1 MRRGGSH
8 PRKGDRRLRCAA
20 CHFFRTVVA
29 RRCACM
35 SDATESVVEAV
46 APKAPEAPQTDAA
59 IETHTATPSAQAA
72 ATQGRRTEGAMVS
85 TVLEPTTHRLIELTN
100 GTIVARRC
108 DASPEMALV
117 WEYAERQR
125 RKVQRVGVASRELA
139 LNAQE
144 LIEACESTS
153 MPLTAPSAPTVSVD
167 VVPRSPTLPFGDARW
182 QRKPIN
188 DRTIRQK
195 ISNNYGI
202 EFVNDVADAKGN
214 LYVVGEKDQGTL
226 CGAFPHAR
234 IRPKAGSY
242 RNREV
247 YACNGAID
255 VVFSVRIFDR
265 RVEDRLDP
273 ARYSVTERD
282 VLRDLQCVDETGEGD
297 GFYESALIFRF
308 ELQFDDHSNGD
319 PNAEARYVC
328 VDPTDHGRYAF
339 NTPPPHN
346 KLFVPFED
354 VPYAR
359 GNYEVLMVDG
369 QASVQLSFGTN
380 VMSKNL
386 VARKAG
392 RLFCAAA
399 FCLNPYLNSCAN
411 FVATSVPFIIK
422 KDLHND
428 VRKGARWVLVHE
440 GRPVAADEALVTRL
454 APPRRGS
461 VAKTPSPALSS
472 CDEGC

>member
-1 MRRGGSH
+1 MQRATFLGRWLRGAARARVCMR
-8 PRKGDRRLRCAA
+8 
-20 CHFFRTVVA
+20 
-29 RRCACM
+29 
-35 SDATESVVEAV
+35 DATESVVEAV

-59 IETHTATPSAQAA
+59 IETHTATQSAQAA
-72 ATQGRRTEGAMVS
+72 ATQGRRTEDAVVS
-85 TVLEPTTHRLIELTN
+85 TILEPTTHRLIELTN

-144 LIEACESTS
+144 LIDACESTP

-202 EFVNDVADAKGN
+202 EFVNDVTDAKGN

-297 GFYESALIFRF
+297 DFYENALIFRF
-308 ELQFDDHSNGD
+308 ELQFDDHSYGD

-339 NTPPPHN
+339 NTSPPHN
-346 KLFVPFED
+346 KLFVPFENA
-354 VPYAR
+354 PYAR
-359 GNYEVLMVDG
+359 GHYEVPMIDG
-369 QASVQLSFGTN
+369 KASVQLSFGAN
-380 VMSKNL
+380 VVSKNL

-392 RLFCAAA
+392 LLFCATA
-399 FCLNPYLNSCAN
+399 FCLNPYVNSCAN

-428 VRKGARWVLVHE
+428 VRKGARWVLDDE

-461 VAKTPSPALSS
+461 VAKTLSPTSSS
-472 CDEGC
+472 CGEGR